1 MLFLIK
7 KLMIKLIKYKIN
19 NKDKNK
25 KCNNDDLLF
34 SPDDNEQNH
43 NFNISHQKK
52 VYYQNQV

>member
-1 MLFLIK
+1 
-7 KLMIKLIKYKIN
+7 MIKLIKYKIN